1 MPLMLFTIYS
11 YKNFGN
17 KHCTACF
24 RSMVVGWRSTYV
36 FFARKFDDGERSLP
50 PVAPST
56 FHLCL
61 TLVDILN
68 KGVIK

>member
-1 MPLMLFTIYS
+1 MLFTIYF

-36 FFARKFDDGERSLP
+36 FFARKFDDGTF
-50 PVAPST
+50 VAPGRP
-56 FHLCL
+56 FHLSFMSDSGGY
-61 TLVDILN
+61 TQ
-68 KGVIK
+68 